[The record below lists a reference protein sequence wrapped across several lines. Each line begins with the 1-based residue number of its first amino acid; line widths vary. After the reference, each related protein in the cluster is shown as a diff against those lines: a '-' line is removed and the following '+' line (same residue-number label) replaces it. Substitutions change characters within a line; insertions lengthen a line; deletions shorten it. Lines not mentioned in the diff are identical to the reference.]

1 MSIIVNLNKAKNI
14 AHEKRREA
22 RAKEFEPYDA
32 IIMKQIPGNDFV
44 NAEEERQKIRD
55 KYSQLQIQMNSAK
68 TVDELKQLLP

>member
-1 MSIIVNLNKAKNI
+1 MIIVNLDKAKTI

-32 IIMKQIPGNDFV
+32 IITKQIPGNDF
-44 NAEEERQKIRD
+44 AKIESERQKIRD
-55 KYSQLQIQMNSAK
+55 KYADLQIQMDNAK